1 MKSIGTRQE
10 LIDVL
15 DEADMPKQTK
25 RSIYFSI
32 VNGTDFARHN
42 GEALKRNARKFPCF
56 SIVLPDGTGL
66 AISGELRKAMIREA
80 KSKVI

>member
-1 MKSIGTRQE
+1 
-10 LIDVL
+10 
-15 DEADMPKQTK
+15 MPKQTK

-42 GEALKRNARKFPCF
+42 GEALKRNARKFSCF